1 MKQHFN
7 ICELNVNMRINE
19 KKTQSNKQTDFIWI
33 VERLCAYSDKT
44 LL

>member
-19 KKTQSNKQTDFIWI
+19 KKPNQTNKQI
-33 VERLCAYSDKT
+33 LSG
-44 LL
+44 L